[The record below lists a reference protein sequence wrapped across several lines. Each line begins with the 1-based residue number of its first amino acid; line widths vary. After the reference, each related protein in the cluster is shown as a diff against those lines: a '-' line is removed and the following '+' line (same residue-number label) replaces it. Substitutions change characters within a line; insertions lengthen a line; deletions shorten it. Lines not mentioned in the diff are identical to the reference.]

1 MSTNSWWTT
10 SKQPHS
16 TRPSSKQSVFLKTSG
31 KIYRNRK
38 EFQKISIFF
47 RTISDE
53 TSLTFVTMANPPTSI
68 SLESSSIASLTVKW
82 DHSSLG
88 PGTSVQ
94 KFKLSIENSN
104 LNYSAEYS
112 VSGDKNTF
120 NFSKL
125 PDVAGAGK

>member
-1 MSTNSWWTT
+1 M
-10 SKQPHS
+10 
-16 TRPSSKQSVFLKTSG
+16 
-31 KIYRNRK
+31 
-38 EFQKISIFF
+38 ISLVY

-68 SLESSSIASLTVKW
+68 SLESCTISSLTVKW
-82 DHSSLG
+82 EHSALG

-94 KFKLSIENSN
+94 KFKLNIENSL
-104 LNYSAEYS
+104 LNYTAEYS

-125 PDVAGAGK
+125 PDITGAGASS